1 MAAGSF
7 GWRNFDMTM
16 LELFEQ
22 GLITEES
29 ALLYCTNKGVV
40 TRGID
45 AIKKGRGQSTS
56 TLVGLALDT
65 GYRKRK

>member
-1 MAAGSF
+1 MAVL
-7 GWRNFDMTM
+7 D
-16 LELFEQ
+16 LFEH
-22 GLITEES
+22 GMITEET
-29 ALLYCTNKGVV
+29 AILYCTNKGVV